1 MTATTTADAGRA
13 PATPRVPRTEVQ
25 ARHAGFLSDLAT
37 VAGRAL
43 RSIPREPEMFY
54 PALFIPV
61 FFYVVNIGALQDFS
75 QAGIPNFDFKAF
87 QLPVAIVFAVT
98 GVSRATI
105 LVVDVQDGYFDRL
118 LLTPVSRPA
127 LLLGMMVADLAM
139 VCGLCVPVM
148 ALGLATGVRFDT
160 GILGMLLFILIGGLW
175 GLAFTGFP
183 YAIALKTGSPG
194 AVASSFILF
203 FPFAFLTTSTLPQ
216 EALTGWLSTIA
227 DYNPV
232 TYLLAGMRSLNEGWD
247 WAELAKAL
255 GATGVVGG
263 ISMTLC
269 FAALRG
275 RTAQR

>member
-1 MTATTTADAGRA
+1 MTATTTADEAVAAG
-13 PATPRVPRTEVQ
+13 PHNDLQ
-25 ARHAGFLSDLAT
+25 ARRAGFLSDLSA

-43 RSIPREPEMFY
+43 RTIPREPEMLF

-61 FFYVVNIGALQDFS
+61 FFYVVNVGALQDFS
-75 QAGIPNFDFKAF
+75 QAGIADFDYKAF

-98 GVSRATI
+98 GISRATI
-105 LVVDVQDGYFDRL
+105 LVVDVQDGYLDRL

-127 LLLGMMVADLAM
+127 LLLGMMIADMAM
-139 VCGLCVPVM
+139 VCGLCLPVM

-160 GILGMLLFILIGGLW
+160 GIAGMVAFILIGGLW

-216 EALTGWLSTIA
+216 EALTGWLSTVA

-232 TYLLAGMRSLNEGWD
+232 TYLLAGMRSLNEGWQWSD
-247 WAELAKAL
+247 LAGAL
-255 GATGVVGG
+255 GAIALVGG
-263 ISMTLC
+263 VSMSLC

-275 RTAQR
+275 RTAQS